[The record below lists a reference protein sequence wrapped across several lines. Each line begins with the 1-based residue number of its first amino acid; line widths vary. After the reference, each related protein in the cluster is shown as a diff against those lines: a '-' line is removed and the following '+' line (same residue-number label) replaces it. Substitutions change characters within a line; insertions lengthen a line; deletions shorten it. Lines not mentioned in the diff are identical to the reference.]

1 MVAMD
6 VKARNGVRIIVH
18 DDCCPE
24 RGSVRD
30 IELRQHI
37 QRVCDRIL
45 RNAALRKLEEE
56 KAHLMMAD

>member
-1 MVAMD
+1 MVVMD
-6 VKARNGVRIIVH
+6 RRVSTGARVIVH

-30 IELRQHI
+30 IELRNHI

-45 RNAALRKLEEE
+45 RNAAIRALDAE
-56 KAHLMMAD
+56 KAAKAQ